1 MEWRELWGDLSHEI
15 KWQFES
21 QSRTVTLKRGES
33 VYRQGDLPSG
43 LYFVKTGLVG
53 LVIVGSTSGK
63 EHLLR
68 FFRQNQFFGH
78 RALFSDEGYHG
89 SAVALE
95 PTILKMISKDIV
107 LSMVE
112 KNPNLLLQTVKV
124 LSKELRRCET
134 HQIMILENQILVRVA
149 QAIVYLKDIHPDHN
163 WTRQEIA
170 NFCASTVSTVIK
182 ALSELEAMGLI
193 HQEGRSI
200 EILNRDALVALQ
212 DREYL

>member
-21 QSRTVTLKRGES
+21 QSRTVNLKRGDS

-43 LYFVKTGLVG
+43 LYFVKAGLVG

-95 PTILKMISKDIV
+95 PTILKMIPKDII

-182 ALSELEAMGLI
+182 ALSELEALGLI
-193 HQEGRSI
+193 RQEGRSI
-200 EILNRDALVALQ
+200 QILNRDALVALQ

>member
-1 MEWRELWGDLSHEI
+1 MN
-15 KWQFES
+15 
-21 QSRTVTLKRGES
+21 LKRGDS

-43 LYFVKTGLVG
+43 LYFVKAGLVG

-95 PTILKMISKDIV
+95 PTILKMIPKDII

-182 ALSELEAMGLI
+182 ALSELEALGLI
-193 HQEGRSI
+193 RQEGRSI
-200 EILNRDALVALQ
+200 QILNRDALVALQ